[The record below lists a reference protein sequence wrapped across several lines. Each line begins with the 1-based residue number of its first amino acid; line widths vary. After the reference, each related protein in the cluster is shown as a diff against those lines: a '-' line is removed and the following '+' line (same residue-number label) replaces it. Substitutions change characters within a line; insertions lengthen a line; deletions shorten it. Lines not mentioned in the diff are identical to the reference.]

1 MSPADGRDRLANIS
15 QSYAHWLKDGV
26 PASLLT
32 SRNPWTFCGWI
43 CCQQTPRGC
52 GPGGR
57 LPSSYSPFLS
67 TRIPLCPFESCHLHS
82 LLRSPSRRTGTK
94 VGLSL
99 SHLVR
104 NISKKQGSSARGS
117 RASLLNREQQTSSM
131 GITGSLSESHECLE
145 QGPSPSWG

>member
-1 MSPADGRDRLANIS
+1 MSPADGRGRLANIS

-131 GITGSLSESHECLE
+131 GVTGSLSESHECLE